1 MIRLFKNNLLSN
13 SHKKPVLSKFTSMQ
27 ELEIKNWIIFEKYE
41 TILTL
46 SESEYK
52 IILHT
57 FCQSSYQTI
66 LKLTTILK
74 RYYNTRHFLP
84 EFI

>member
-1 MIRLFKNNLLSN
+1 MAHPQPTPCQVNKWNCQMFIKKKKKKISVSNMIRLFKNNLLSN

-46 SESEYK
+46 SES
-52 IILHT
+52 
-57 FCQSSYQTI
+57 
-66 LKLTTILK
+66 
-74 RYYNTRHFLP
+74 
-84 EFI
+84 

>member
-13 SHKKPVLSKFTSMQ
+13 SHKKPVLSKFTSIQ

-46 SESEYK
+46 SES
-52 IILHT
+52 
-57 FCQSSYQTI
+57 
-66 LKLTTILK
+66 
-74 RYYNTRHFLP
+74 
-84 EFI
+84 